1 LCGIFGFV
9 LEKPVEMA
17 HVFKVLHRLE
27 RHQYPSEPKPV
38 GGYGAG
44 IALIT
49 SSGKVDLEKVGKVN
63 GSPAGRL
70 SKVCR
75 VAQASVLVGHVRM
88 PSPNFMETAHFKETA
103 QPYMAQCSSGLSIVS
118 AHNGYVANYE
128 AIRARLGEKHVFESE
143 KVGLIDSEVI
153 PHLFEELLDAEK
165 NPSKALDQLFSTI
178 EGANTLSLL
187 QVEDKRLFLHFVH
200 KGKTRGLH
208 VWKNKN
214 GEIIFCSRKEPLAEN
229 FGHMLNSG
237 GFRECVSIPY
247 GEEGSF
253 KATFVFD
260 IRLAKDK

>member
-17 HVFKVLHRLE
+17 HVFKVLYRLE
-27 RHQYPSEPKPV
+27 RHQYPNEPKPV

-49 SSGKVDLEKVGKVN
+49 SSGKVNLEKVGKVN
-63 GSPAGRL
+63 GSPAERL

-128 AIRARLGEKHVFESE
+128 VIRAGLGEKHVFESE
-143 KVGLIDSEVI
+143 RSGLIDSEVI
-153 PHLFEELLDAEK
+153 PHLFEELLGAEK
-165 NPSKALDQLFSTI
+165 NPSKALDKLFSTI
-178 EGANTLSLL
+178 EGSNTISLL
-187 QVEDKRLFLHFVH
+187 QVEDKRLLLHFAH

-208 VWKNKN
+208 VWRN
-214 GEIIFCSRKEPLAEN
+214 ERDEVVFCSRREPIDEC
-229 FGHMLNSG
+229 FGHVLSQG
-237 GFRECVSIPY
+237 KFKGYISIPY

-253 KATFVFD
+253 KTTFVFS
-260 IRLAKDK
+260 LL